1 MSVLLDPPSQLFFE
15 RPLTVAASETL
26 TLTNA
31 EDEPIAFKV
40 KTTSPKQYCV
50 RPNSGKI
57 EPGEKVQVQILLQPF
72 KDEPADDF
80 KCKDKFLVQS
90 IIIPPEKV
98 DLPTSQLWTSLEGE
112 KSSVRERKLRCVFLP
127 SGESR
132 KDKANTDVPSSPPS
146 YSAQPTY
153 STVRETPTINRQPEE
168 LRFDMKMDTSAQAN
182 DTSAQSKKEDISA
195 LKEQLKQAMSSIN
208 QLKKDLTTAQTQ
220 LKSAESKG
228 SDSSISTTQSSGS
241 ELNVQALG
249 GVAVIAFLLG
259 VWLF

>member
-1 MSVLLDPPSQLFFE
+1 MSVILDPPSQLFFE

-98 DLPTSQLWTSLEGE
+98 DLPTSQLWSSLEGE

-127 SGESR
+127 PGASS
-132 KDKANTDVPSSPPS
+132 KDRANEEAPSSPPS

-153 STVRETPTINRQPEE
+153 STVRETPINRQPSEPKYDSKSE
-168 LRFDMKMDTSAQAN
+168 SSTQANNTSAQ
-182 DTSAQSKKEDISA
+182 TKSEDIGA
-195 LKEQLKQAMSSIN
+195 LKEELKQAMSSIN
-208 QLKKDLTTAQTQ
+208 QLKKDLTAAQSQ
-220 LKSAESKG
+220 LKTTEAKG
-228 SDSSISTTQSSGS
+228 YNSSTTTTQASSS

-249 GVAVIAFLLG
+249 GVALVAFLLG